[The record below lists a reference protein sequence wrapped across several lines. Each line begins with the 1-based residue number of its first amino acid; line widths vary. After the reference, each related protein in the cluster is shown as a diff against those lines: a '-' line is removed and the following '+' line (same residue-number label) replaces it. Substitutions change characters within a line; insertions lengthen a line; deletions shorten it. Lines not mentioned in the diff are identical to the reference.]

1 MELRDLYRE
10 SWITILPLKDSIQPS
25 GQSVALQSLAC
36 GTPVVITDTKGFWDR
51 KNFINEKNI
60 FFVKNNNVKEWNK
73 DQLYKRMIDNAD
85 MLLKEHYNL
94 DMFHEKLSDTIH
106 KLS

>member
-1 MELRDLYRE
+1 MKK
-10 SWITILPLKDSIQPS
+10 I
-25 GQSVALQSLAC
+25 
-36 GTPVVITDTKGFWDR
+36 F
-51 KNFINEKNI
+51 
-60 FFVKNNNVKEWNK
+60 FFVKNNNVKEWNKTLNNIPSSK